1 MFVKERAPF
10 ASNNKKVTKQDPHP
24 PNSSS
29 SVGGGRSRGEVTSI
43 VREPLRERERARAIV
58 VPSERD
64 RNRPPPPSRFDP
76 RIRIRSGTRK
86 SRGAGGRSH
95 FRSTGQTLLPFEVSI
110 RSYRHIAVS
119 FCKVSLPKNG
129 NALHRRF

>member
-24 PNSSS
+24 PNSPS
-29 SVGGGRSRGEVTSI
+29 SVGGGRSRGEVTLT
-43 VREPLRERERARAIV
+43 VREPLKGEREREREREREGERAIV
-58 VPSERD
+58 VPSERN

-86 SRGAGGRSH
+86 SRGGGGRSH

-110 RSYRHIAVS
+110 RSYRHTAVS
-119 FCKVSLPKNG
+119 F
-129 NALHRRF
+129 

>member
-24 PNSSS
+24 NSSS
-29 SVGGGRSRGEVTSI
+29 SVGGGRSRGKVTSI
-43 VREPLRERERARAIV
+43 VREPLKGGRERAIV

-64 RNRPPPPSRFDP
+64 GNRAPPPSRFDP

-86 SRGAGGRSH
+86 SSRRKKP
-95 FRSTGQTLLPFEVSI
+95 LPVK
-110 RSYRHIAVS
+110 RANVA
-119 FCKVSLPKNG
+119 
-129 NALHRRF
+129 AL